1 MSQTVG
7 RNGSPTSSCLSM
19 PSSET
24 GGGVGATTGGSGA
37 SGGSSG
43 ISVFSRLLPM
53 RATVPFQL
61 KPQIQP
67 PLLTRSVQGTASG
80 GSSPSPTNTG
90 DGKFHTSGCNASEAP
105 ETRTSTSLS
114 RSPTRAVVN
123 SSSTA
128 VVLVSSPATTPL
140 SSLSPLS
147 PSIGYASGAV
157 GQAGTGTPSSPSARA
172 SPLANTTVSG
182 HSVAASV
189 SNAVTSRAAQTQSPL
204 APVAASPP
212 PHVTFPVISPA
223 PHVNI
228 HTYGS
233 SSFSRGVPPVYTADG
248 SLCYSPTQQLP
259 WPSDYPILTTAQQRQ
274 PFSASSPSSFSL
286 SSSGGQQGRAVAVAA
301 PQHWTPEQNRLSPER
316 VSPSSPDGAGLPSS
330 CSSCSSIRRTSSL
343 DLLLTGP
350 YLTGHWPRESSH
362 APCQSHKATQTPSAW
377 AEEFVEKRRASHQ
390 RSASWGSSDQLK
402 EIAKLRQ
409 QLQRSKHS
417 SRHHRDKERKSPFNG
432 NHAALHQAPIP
443 KTVLIPIKSSVSR
456 FRNSVEGL
464 NQEIERIIIC
474 DAGDEL
480 HPHRVPDGRR
490 APPPL
495 SQRPSSP
502 SIISQCY
509 SSSAFRS
516 INTQTPQGGRGA
528 SGGGVVSSHS
538 NRSESVSPSFLTV
551 PTDTETTGER
561 GGDGVGESP
570 LPNSDELL
578 TDCREKDLGPSSPLP
593 KYASSPKPNNSYMF
607 KREPPEG
614 CERVKVFTEETQSKP
629 PQQVP
634 QFLTGPDRNKV
645 NFIPNSGSAFC
656 LVSILKPLLPTTTQ
670 ELNLKPLLPTT
681 TQELNL
687 KPLLPTTTQELNLK
701 PLLPTTTQE
710 LNLKPLLPTTTQE
723 LNLKPLLPTTTQELN
738 LKPLLPTTTQELNLK
753 PLLPTTM
760 QELNLKPLL
769 PTTTQELNLKPLL
782 PTTTQELSLKSP
794 GAGPNLTSSPLS
806 TPLTGASLSLSPLTL
821 EQQERSLTNRP
832 ARVPYQQTN

>member
-1 MSQTVG
+1 MSQRVR
-7 RNGSPTSSCLSM
+7 RNGSPTSM
-19 PSSET
+19 PSGET
-24 GGGVGATTGGSGA
+24 GGGVGATTGVSGA
-37 SGGSSG
+37 SGG
-43 ISVFSRLLPM
+43 SVFSRLLPM
-53 RATVPFQL
+53 KATVPFQL

-80 GSSPSPTNTG
+80 CSSPSPTNTG
-90 DGKFHTSGCNASEAP
+90 NGQFHTSGCSASEAP

-157 GQAGTGTPSSPSARA
+157 GQTGTGTPSSPSARV

-182 HSVAASV
+182 HSVAASG
-189 SNAVTSRAAQTQSPL
+189 SNSRAAQTQSTL
-204 APVAASPP
+204 APVAASSPQ
-212 PHVTFPVISPA
+212 HVTSPVISPA
-223 PHVNI
+223 PYVNI

-233 SSFSRGVPPVYTADG
+233 SSFSLGPPPVNTADG
-248 SLCYSPTQQLP
+248 SPTQQLH
-259 WPSDYPILTTAQQRQ
+259 WPSDYPTALQQQ
-274 PFSASSPSSFSL
+274 PFSPFPPSSSSL
-286 SSSGGQQGRAVAVAA
+286 SSFGGQTGRAMPQAA
-301 PQHWTPEQNRLSPER
+301 PQRWSPGLEQNRLSPGR
-316 VSPSSPDGAGLPSS
+316 VSPSSPDGERPKPPPLAGLPS
-330 CSSCSSIRRTSSL
+330 CCSCSSIRRTSSL

-362 APCQSHKATQTPSAW
+362 APCQPCMRDKATQTPSAW

-390 RSASWGSSDQLK
+390 RSASWGSTDQLK

-432 NHAALHQAPIP
+432 NHAALYQAPIP

-474 DAGDEL
+474 DAGERDD
-480 HPHRVPDGRR
+480 PHHVPDGRR

-509 SSSAFRS
+509 SSSAFRN

-528 SGGGVVSSHS
+528 CGGGAVSNSS
-538 NRSESVSPSFLTV
+538 RSESVSPSFLTV
-551 PTDTETTGER
+551 PTDTEMR

-614 CERVKVFTEETQSKP
+614 CERVKVFTEETQSVQASPAGPLSSPEVQDSPAGPSVPHRSRQEQGQLHPQQWLCLLPRQHPQAPPPHDHPGAQPEEPRDRAKPYLVP
-629 PQQVP
+629 PQHTSYWGFP
-634 QFLTGPDRNKV
+634 QPFSPDPGPTDQLE
-645 NFIPNSGSAFC
+645 S
-656 LVSILKPLLPTTTQ
+656 
-670 ELNLKPLLPTT
+670 
-681 TQELNL
+681 
-687 KPLLPTTTQELNLK
+687 
-701 PLLPTTTQE
+701 
-710 LNLKPLLPTTTQE
+710 
-723 LNLKPLLPTTTQELN
+723 
-738 LKPLLPTTTQELNLK
+738 
-753 PLLPTTM
+753 
-760 QELNLKPLL
+760 
-769 PTTTQELNLKPLL
+769 
-782 PTTTQELSLKSP
+782 
-794 GAGPNLTSSPLS
+794 LS
-806 TPLTGASLSLSPLTL
+806 TD
-821 EQQERSLTNRP
+821 
-832 ARVPYQQTN
+832 

>member
-1 MSQTVG
+1 MSQRVR
-7 RNGSPTSSCLSM
+7 RNGSPTFM
-19 PSSET
+19 PSGET
-24 GGGVGATTGGSGA
+24 GGGVGATTGVSGA
-37 SGGSSG
+37 SGG
-43 ISVFSRLLPM
+43 SVFSRLLPM
-53 RATVPFQL
+53 KATVPFQL

-80 GSSPSPTNTG
+80 CSSPSPTNTG
-90 DGKFHTSGCNASEAP
+90 NGKFHISGCSSSEAP

-157 GQAGTGTPSSPSARA
+157 GQAGTGTPSSPSARV

-182 HSVAASV
+182 HSVAASG
-189 SNAVTSRAAQTQSPL
+189 SNSATSRAAQTQSPL

-212 PHVTFPVISPA
+212 QHVTSPVISPA
-223 PHVNI
+223 PYVNI

-233 SSFSRGVPPVYTADG
+233 SSFSLGVPPVNTADG
-248 SLCYSPTQQLP
+248 SPTQQLH
-259 WPSDYPILTTAQQRQ
+259 WPSDYPTALQQQ
-274 PFSASSPSSFSL
+274 PFSPFSPSSSSL
-286 SSSGGQQGRAVAVAA
+286 SSFGGQQGRAM
-301 PQHWTPEQNRLSPER
+301 PQRWSPGLEQNRLSPGR
-316 VSPSSPDGAGLPSS
+316 VSPSSPNGERPKPPPLAGLPS
-330 CSSCSSIRRTSSL
+330 CSCSSIRRTSSL

-362 APCQSHKATQTPSAW
+362 APCQPCMRDKATQTPSAW

-390 RSASWGSSDQLK
+390 RSASWGSTDQLK

-432 NHAALHQAPIP
+432 NHAALYQAPIP
-443 KTVLIPIKSSVSR
+443 KTVLIPIKSYVSR

-474 DAGDEL
+474 DAGERDD
-480 HPHRVPDGRR
+480 PHHVPDGRR

-528 SGGGVVSSHS
+528 CGGGAVSNSS
-538 NRSESVSPSFLTV
+538 RSESVSPSFLTV
-551 PTDTETTGER
+551 PTDTEMTGER

-656 LVSILKPLLPTTTQ
+656 LVSILKPLLPTTIQ
-670 ELNLKPLLPTT
+670 ERNLEPV
-681 TQELNL
+681 
-687 KPLLPTTTQELNLK
+687 
-701 PLLPTTTQE
+701 
-710 LNLKPLLPTTTQE
+710 
-723 LNLKPLLPTTTQELN
+723 
-738 LKPLLPTTTQELNLK
+738 
-753 PLLPTTM
+753 
-760 QELNLKPLL
+760 
-769 PTTTQELNLKPLL
+769 L

-794 GAGPNLTSSPLS
+794 VAGPNLTLSPLS

-821 EQQERSLTNRP
+821 D
-832 ARVPYQQTN
+832 QQTS

>member
-1 MSQTVG
+1 MSQRVR

-53 RATVPFQL
+53 KATVPFQL

-80 GSSPSPTNTG
+80 GNSPSPTNTG
-90 DGKFHTSGCNASEAP
+90 DGKFHTSGCSASEAP

-140 SSLSPLS
+140 SSLSP
-147 PSIGYASGAV
+147 SIGYASGAV

-182 HSVAASV
+182 HSVAASG
-189 SNAVTSRAAQTQSPL
+189 SNFATSRAAQTQSPL
-204 APVAASPP
+204 APVAASSPQ
-212 PHVTFPVISPA
+212 HVTFPVISPGA
-223 PHVNI
+223 PYANI

-233 SSFSRGVPPVYTADG
+233 SSFIRGVPPVYTADG
-248 SLCYSPTQQLP
+248 SPCYGSPTQQLP
-259 WPSDYPILTTAQQRQ
+259 WPSDYPILTTAQQLQ

-286 SSSGGQQGRAVAVAA
+286 SSSGGQRGRAVPVAA
-301 PQHWTPEQNRLSPER
+301 PQRWTPEQNRLCPER
-316 VSPSSPDGAGLPSS
+316 VGPSSPDGERPNPPPLAGLPSS
-330 CSSCSSIRRTSSL
+330 CSSCSCIRRTSSL
-343 DLLLTGP
+343 DLLLTGS
-350 YLTGHWPRESSH
+350 YLTGHWSRESSH
-362 APCQSHKATQTPSAW
+362 ASCQSHKATQTPSAW

-432 NHAALHQAPIP
+432 NHAALPQAPIP
-443 KTVLIPIKSSVSR
+443 KTVLNPIKSSVSR

-464 NQEIERIIIC
+464 NQEIERIIVC

-538 NRSESVSPSFLTV
+538 NRSHSVSPSFLTV

-570 LPNSDELL
+570 LPSSDELP

-656 LVSILKPLLPTTTQ
+656 LVSIKPLLPTTTQ

-723 LNLKPLLPTTTQELN
+723 L
-738 LKPLLPTTTQELNLK
+738 
-753 PLLPTTM
+753 
-760 QELNLKPLL
+760 
-769 PTTTQELNLKPLL
+769 
-782 PTTTQELSLKSP
+782 SLKSP
-794 GAGPNLTSSPLS
+794 GAGPNLTSSPVS

-821 EQQERSLTNRP
+821 EQQEQSPTNIP